1 MTGAAGGGRFTD
13 QSSEDM
19 ELAEMLEGAR
29 LFEARLAQPLP
40 GAFGPAKSA
49 NGASGKSPGAGVKA
63 EMPRPDK
70 GREAG
75 GGAKRERDEAA
86 AKGDRGRSRT
96 PAAQA
101 KGGGKSPDLPAA
113 APAAAGGDAGRA
125 EGVCKSRPKTPGGG
139 AALPRAKS
147 KSPGPAGASEG
158 GGKRRRWSHSNGK
171 GGESRRARGTESG
184 SSGGGSSEPPAE
196 DDVEVWRTK
205 GNHFLGHR
213 VRRALSL
220 GDRHSPQTPRARP
233 PLVRPS
239 GRRCSEL
246 SAERRGGRDK
256 RVLDGTVFG
265 WLPAEESD
273 FTDDRGEPGAPRAA
287 PRRAAPRRAAP
298 RRARR

>member
-1 MTGAAGGGRFTD
+1 VTGAAGGGRFTD

-40 GAFGPAKSA
+40 SAFGPAKLA
-49 NGASGKSPGAGVKA
+49 NGASGKSPGAGAKA
-63 EMPRPDK
+63 EMPRSDK
-70 GREAG
+70 AREAG
-75 GGAKRERDEAA
+75 AGAKRERDEAA

-101 KGGGKSPDLPAA
+101 KGGGKSSDLPVA

-147 KSPGPAGASEG
+147 KSPGPGGASEG
-158 GGKRRRWSHSNGK
+158 DGKRRRGK
-171 GGESRRARGTESG
+171 GGESRRARGTE
-184 SSGGGSSEPPAE
+184 SGGGSSEPPAE

-205 GNHFLGHR
+205 GNRFLGHR

-220 GDRHSPQTPRARP
+220 GDRHSPQTPGARP
-233 PLVRPS
+233 PLARLSCVPS
-239 GRRCSEL
+239 GRRCR
-246 SAERRGGRDK
+246 ERAGRRVGRDK

-273 FTDDRGEPGAPRAA
+273 FTDDRGEPGAP
-287 PRRAAPRRAAP
+287 PRRAAP